1 MTARADPLATLR
13 RDPEAMA
20 ALLRVMGNAS
30 RLSILC
36 LLAERECPVA
46 EIGAALGIRQPAL
59 SQQLAQLRDAGFLQT
74 RRESRRIYY
83 ALADGRVRAVLE
95 ALGIGAASDRIAP
108 HAPAIAPAPRRDF
121 GEAARFARVQ
131 GRPPR

>member
-1 MTARADPLATLR
+1 MTADSDPLAALR

-46 EIGAALGIRQPAL
+46 EIGAVLGIRQPAL

-74 RRESRRIYY
+74 RRESRRIHY
-83 ALADGRVRAVLE
+83 ALADTRIRAVLA
-95 ALGIGAASDRIAP
+95 ALGIGTTREPTVA
-108 HAPAIAPAPRRDF
+108 APAMPPAPRRPL

-131 GRPPR
+131 GRAPR